1 MTRRKLPHPRLTPT
15 VPLQIPTWWTPK
27 QALAVLEM
35 VDDLRDTIW
44 RCYELQL
51 LTEYRNQLKQ
61 AADDCTE
68 QDPDDDPPF

>member
-1 MTRRKLPHPRLTPT
+1 MTRKKLPHPHLPLT

-35 VDDLRDTIW
+35 LDDLRDTIW

-51 LTEYRNQLKQ
+51 LTEYRKQLKQ
-61 AADDCTE
+61 AVADCTE
-68 QDPDDDPPF
+68 QDPDDLPF